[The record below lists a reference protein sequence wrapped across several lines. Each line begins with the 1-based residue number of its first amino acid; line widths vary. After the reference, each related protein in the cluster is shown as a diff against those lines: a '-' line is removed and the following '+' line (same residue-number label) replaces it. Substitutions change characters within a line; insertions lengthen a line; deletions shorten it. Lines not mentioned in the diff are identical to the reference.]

1 MFEPLSRR
9 SLAAD
14 VFHQLRTRIVRGEVA
29 PGSALPAERTLA
41 SLLKV
46 NRNAVREGLK
56 RLEQAGLVAIHQGG
70 PTRVLDFRR
79 TAGLELL
86 ATLLVRPDGS
96 IAVDVVRGIVEF
108 RSAIAPAIGRFAAER
123 ATDADAKAID
133 AVVRDMRAA
142 SGDVQ
147 RLARLA
153 LDFWKCVVAATKNMA
168 FELAFNSLAVSY
180 GAVVDQ
186 LSQVMA
192 DEAAATDDYEA
203 LARAI
208 AAGRADEAAKL
219 SVAIT
224 ARGARAF
231 DHVLDALGDD
241 GGRTRARPRRRRS

>member
-1 MFEPLSRR
+1 VFEPLSRR

-14 VFHQLRTRIVRGEVA
+14 VFHQLRARIVGGEAA

-123 ATDADAKAID
+123 ASPEVAAAID

-142 SGDVQ
+142 GGDVQ

-153 LDFWKCVVAATKNMA
+153 LDFWKCVVAATKNVV

-192 DEAAATDDYEA
+192 DEAGATDDYEA

-208 AAGRADEAAKL
+208 AAGEAERAAKL

-231 DHVLDALGDD
+231 DRVLEALADD
-241 GGRTRARPRRRRS
+241 GKARARPRRRRS

>member
-1 MFEPLSRR
+1 MFEPLSKR

-14 VFHQLRTRIVRGEVA
+14 VFHQLRARIVGGEVP

-41 SLLKV
+41 TLLKV

-123 ATDADAKAID
+123 ATRADADAIA
-133 AVVRDMRAA
+133 AVVREMRAED
-142 SGDVQ
+142 GDVQ
-147 RLARLA
+147 KLARLA
-153 LDFWKCVVAATKNMA
+153 LDFWKHVVAATKNVA

-180 GAVVDQ
+180 GSVVDQ

-192 DEAAATDDYEA
+192 DEATATDDYEA
-203 LARAI
+203 LSEAI
-208 AAGRADEAAKL
+208 AGGDAEKAAKL

-231 DHVLDALGDD
+231 DKVLDALG
-241 GGRTRARPRRRRS
+241 GEGRTRARPRRRRS